1 MYDNLNLFF
10 IGFAV
15 LLLQDNRSLKFGLLF
30 LKNGLLFLKNCYP
43 VITPYNASVIGQP
56 QANVCCHID
65 NHAKIDAIHCPKIN

>member
-15 LLLQDNRSLKFGLLF
+15 LLLQDNRSLEF
-30 LKNGLLFLKNCYP
+30 GLLFLKNCYP
-43 VITPYNASVIGQP
+43 VITPCNASVIGQP